1 MYYNTFNIII
11 YIYIY
16 QWEFQDPKM
25 EVLYLLRAYFLGIF
39 PYIGLKNR
47 PYICLINGR
56 YLQFRFLKWPLIIS
70 REVFPLMFVGEI
82 LIRSSTFCADILS
95 GRDPE
100 LQVGL

>member
-1 MYYNTFNIII
+1 
-11 YIYIY
+11 
-16 QWEFQDPKM
+16 M
-25 EVLYLLRAYFLGIF
+25 EVLYLLRAYFLGIS

-47 PYICLINGR
+47 PYIGLINGR
-56 YLQFRFLKWPLIIS
+56 YLQFRFLKWPLS